1 MYMQSPLQRLIPY
14 VLRYR
19 LRLTLGLACVFGA
32 ASVSLLSPWVL
43 KYAIDDLSAMVT
55 RVKLAQYAGL
65 LLGIAV
71 TAGFFRFLSR
81 RVIVAVSREI
91 EYDLRND
98 FYAHLQRLSV
108 SYFQSVR
115 TGDIMSRATND
126 LSAVRLMVGP
136 AIMYSASTLIVF
148 VVAIAMMLSID
159 MRLTLIAFIPLPLV
173 TLSVKFFGAAIHRRF
188 EHIQAQLSEI
198 SAVVQESLSG
208 VRVIRAYGQE
218 RAELNRF
225 AQANQEYLNRNR
237 GLIILQGLF
246 SPSLSLFLGLS
257 ALLVLWLGSRSVVLE
272 RISVGEL
279 VAFNAYLVML
289 SWPVI
294 AFGWI
299 TNMLQ
304 RGMASWKRMLP
315 ILDTVPEIAD
325 TEQTT
330 NPEQVESI
338 QGRLELRHL
347 TFAYGD
353 GDGSPVLRDVSLRI
367 DPGQTV
373 ALVGATGSG
382 KSTLLNLIPRLYD
395 PPPGTIFIDDVDV
408 RELPLA
414 SLRGAIG
421 FVPQEPFLFS
431 DTIAENIAFGSFD
444 KTTDKAFDQIAVQ
457 RMAAVANLDTDIK
470 EFSNEYQTIVGER
483 GITLSGGQKQRTA
496 IARALMVDPRI
507 IILDDALSAVDTYT
521 EERILSQL
529 NTELR
534 DRTALIVSHR
544 ISTVRQADLI
554 VVLQNG
560 SVVERGSH
568 DELLAYGGV
577 YADLHRKQLLEDEL
591 ATS

>member
-1 MYMQSPLQRLIPY
+1 MQSPLQRLIPY

-19 LRLTLGLACVFGA
+19 LRLTLGLACVFGT
-32 ASVSLLSPWVL
+32 ASVSLLSPLVL

-55 RVKLAQYAGL
+55 RVQLAQYAAL

-71 TAGFFRFLSR
+71 TGGCFRFLSR
-81 RVIVAVSREI
+81 RVIVGVSREI

-126 LSAVRLMVGP
+126 LSAVRMMVGP
-136 AIMYSASTLIVF
+136 AIMYSVSTLIVF
-148 VVAIAMMLSID
+148 VVAIVMMLSID
-159 MRLTLIAFIPLPLV
+159 MRLTLIALVPLPLV

-188 EHIQAQLSEI
+188 ELIQAQLSEI

-218 RAELNRF
+218 RAEINRF

-279 VAFNAYLVML
+279 VAFNAYLIML

-325 TEQTT
+325 TEQTI

-395 PPPGTIFIDDVDV
+395 PPPGTIFIDDVDI

-521 EERILSQL
+521 EERILSRL

-554 VVLQNG
+554 VVLQDG

>member
-1 MYMQSPLQRLIPY
+1 MQSPLQRLIPY

-19 LRLTLGLACVFGA
+19 LRLTLGLACVFGT
-32 ASVSLLSPWVL
+32 ASVSLLSPLVL

-71 TAGFFRFLSR
+71 TGGCFRFLSR
-81 RVIVAVSREI
+81 RVIVGVSREI

-148 VVAIAMMLSID
+148 VVAIVMMLSID
-159 MRLTLIAFIPLPLV
+159 MRLTLIALVPLPLV

-198 SAVVQESLSG
+198 SAIVQESLSG

-218 RAELNRF
+218 RAELDRF

-237 GLIILQGLF
+237 GLIMLQGLF

-257 ALLVLWLGSRSVVLE
+257 ALFVLWLGSRSVVFE
-272 RISVGEL
+272 RISVGEF

-304 RGMASWKRMLP
+304 RGMASWKRILP
-315 ILDTVPEIAD
+315 ILDTVPEITD
-325 TEQTT
+325 TTQTT

-338 QGRLELRHL
+338 KGRLELCHL

-395 PPPGTIFIDDVDV
+395 PPPGTVFLDDVDV

-444 KTTDKAFDQIAVQ
+444 KTTDKALDQIEVQ

-529 NTELR
+529 NSELR

-554 VVLQNG
+554 VVLQDG

>member
-1 MYMQSPLQRLIPY
+1 MQSPLQRLIPY

-19 LRLTLGLACVFGA
+19 LRLTLGLACVFGT
-32 ASVSLLSPWVL
+32 ASVSLLSPLVL

-55 RVKLAQYAGL
+55 RVQLAQYAAL

-71 TAGFFRFLSR
+71 TGGCFRFLSR
-81 RVIVAVSREI
+81 RVIVGVSREI

-126 LSAVRLMVGP
+126 LSAVRMMVGP
-136 AIMYSASTLIVF
+136 AIMYSVSTLIVF
-148 VVAIAMMLSID
+148 VVAIVMMLSID
-159 MRLTLIAFIPLPLV
+159 MRLTLIALVPLPLV

-188 EHIQAQLSEI
+188 ELIQAQLSEI
-198 SAVVQESLSG
+198 SAIVQESLSG

-218 RAELNRF
+218 RAEINRF

-279 VAFNAYLVML
+279 VAFNAYLIML

-330 NPEQVESI
+330 NPEQIESI
-338 QGRLELRHL
+338 QGRLEFRHL

-395 PPPGTIFIDDVDV
+395 PPPGTVFIDDVDV

-554 VVLQNG
+554 VVLQDG

>member
-71 TAGFFRFLSR
+71 TAVCFRFLSR

-159 MRLTLIAFIPLPLV
+159 MRLTLIALIPLPLV

-225 AQANQEYLNRNR
+225 AQVNQEYLNRNR

-279 VAFNAYLVML
+279 VAFNAYLIML

-338 QGRLELRHL
+338 QGRLEFRHL

-395 PPPGTIFIDDVDV
+395 PPPGTVFIDDVDV

-534 DRTALIVSHR
+534 DRTTLIVSHR

>member
-1 MYMQSPLQRLIPY
+1 
-14 VLRYR
+14 
-19 LRLTLGLACVFGA
+19 
-32 ASVSLLSPWVL
+32 
-43 KYAIDDLSAMVT
+43 MVT
-55 RVKLAQYAGL
+55 RVKLAQYAGA

-71 TAGFFRFLSR
+71 VGGCFRFLSR
-81 RVIVAVSREI
+81 RVIVGVSREI

-126 LSAVRLMVGP
+126 LSAVRMMVGP

-148 VVAIAMMLSID
+148 VVAIVMMLSID
-159 MRLTLIAFIPLPLV
+159 MRLTLIALVPLPLV

-198 SAVVQESLSG
+198 SAIVQESLSG

-218 RAELNRF
+218 RAELDRF

-237 GLIILQGLF
+237 GLIMLQGLF

-257 ALLVLWLGSRSVVLE
+257 ALLVLWLGSRSVVFE
-272 RISVGEL
+272 RISVGEF

-304 RGMASWKRMLP
+304 RGMASWKRILP
-315 ILDTVPEIAD
+315 ILDTVPEITD
-325 TEQTT
+325 TTQTT

-338 QGRLELRHL
+338 KGRLELRHL

-353 GDGSPVLRDVSLRI
+353 GDGSPVLRDISLRI

-382 KSTLLNLIPRLYD
+382 KSTLLNLIPRLHD
-395 PPPGTIFIDDVDV
+395 PPPGTVFLDDVDV

-444 KTTDKAFDQIAVQ
+444 KTTDKALDQIEVQ

-470 EFSNEYQTIVGER
+470 EFSNEYQTIIGER

-529 NTELR
+529 NSELR

-554 VVLQNG
+554 VVLQDG

>member
-1 MYMQSPLQRLIPY
+1 MQSPLQRLIPY

-19 LRLTLGLACVFGA
+19 LRLTLGLACVFGT
-32 ASVSLLSPWVL
+32 ASVSLLSPLVL

-55 RVKLAQYAGL
+55 RGKLAQYAAL

-71 TAGFFRFLSR
+71 TGGCFRFLSR
-81 RVIVAVSREI
+81 RVIVGVSREI

-126 LSAVRLMVGP
+126 LSAVRMMVGP
-136 AIMYSASTLIVF
+136 AIMYSVSTLIEF
-148 VVAIAMMLSID
+148 VVAIVMMLSID
-159 MRLTLIAFIPLPLV
+159 MRLTLIALVPLPLV

-188 EHIQAQLSEI
+188 ELIQAQLSEI
-198 SAVVQESLSG
+198 SAIVQESLSG

-218 RAELNRF
+218 RAEINRF

-279 VAFNAYLVML
+279 VAFNAYLIML

-338 QGRLELRHL
+338 QGRLEFRHL

-444 KTTDKAFDQIAVQ
+444 KTTDKVFDQIAVQ

-554 VVLQNG
+554 VVLQDG

>member
-1 MYMQSPLQRLIPY
+1 MQSPLQRLIPY

-19 LRLTLGLACVFGA
+19 LRLTLGLACVFGT
-32 ASVSLLSPWVL
+32 ASVSLLSPLVL

-55 RVKLAQYAGL
+55 RGKLAQYAGL

-71 TAGFFRFLSR
+71 IGGCFRFLSR
-81 RVIVAVSREI
+81 RVIVGVSREI

-126 LSAVRLMVGP
+126 LSAVRMMVGP
-136 AIMYSASTLIVF
+136 AIMYSVSTLVVF
-148 VVAIAMMLSID
+148 VVAIVMMLSID
-159 MRLTLIAFIPLPLV
+159 MRLTLIALVPLPLV

-188 EHIQAQLSEI
+188 ELIQAQLSEI
-198 SAVVQESLSG
+198 SAIVQESLSG

-218 RAELNRF
+218 RAEINRF

-279 VAFNAYLVML
+279 VAFNAYLIML

-338 QGRLELRHL
+338 QGRLEFRHL

-382 KSTLLNLIPRLYD
+382 KSTLLNLIPRLHD
-395 PPPGTIFIDDVDV
+395 PPPGTVFLDDVDV

-554 VVLQNG
+554 VVLQDG

>member
-1 MYMQSPLQRLIPY
+1 
-14 VLRYR
+14 
-19 LRLTLGLACVFGA
+19 
-32 ASVSLLSPWVL
+32 
-43 KYAIDDLSAMVT
+43 MVT

-71 TAGFFRFLSR
+71 TAGCFRFLSR

-159 MRLTLIAFIPLPLV
+159 MRLTLIALIPLPLV

-395 PPPGTIFIDDVDV
+395 PPPGTIFIDDVDI

-534 DRTALIVSHR
+534 DRTTLIVSHR

>member
-1 MYMQSPLQRLIPY
+1 MQSPLQRLIPY

-19 LRLTLGLACVFGA
+19 LRLTLGLACVFGT
-32 ASVSLLSPWVL
+32 ASVSLLSPLVL

-71 TAGFFRFLSR
+71 TGGCFRFLSR
-81 RVIVAVSREI
+81 RVIVGVSREI

-126 LSAVRLMVGP
+126 LSAVRMMVGP
-136 AIMYSASTLIVF
+136 AIMYSMSTLIVF
-148 VVAIAMMLSID
+148 VVAIVMMLSID
-159 MRLTLIAFIPLPLV
+159 MRLTLIALVPLPLV

-188 EHIQAQLSEI
+188 ELIQAQLSEI
-198 SAVVQESLSG
+198 SAIVQESLSG

-218 RAELNRF
+218 RAELDRF

-237 GLIILQGLF
+237 GLIMLQGLF

-257 ALLVLWLGSRSVVLE
+257 ALFVLWLGSRSVVFE
-272 RISVGEL
+272 RISVGEF

-304 RGMASWKRMLP
+304 RGMASWKRILP
-315 ILDTVPEIAD
+315 ILDTVPEITD
-325 TEQTT
+325 TTQTT

-338 QGRLELRHL
+338 KGRLELRHL

-395 PPPGTIFIDDVDV
+395 PPPGTVFLDDVDV

-444 KTTDKAFDQIAVQ
+444 KTTDKALDQIEVQ

-529 NTELR
+529 NSELR

-554 VVLQNG
+554 VVLQDG

>member
-1 MYMQSPLQRLIPY
+1 MQSPLQRLIPY

-19 LRLTLGLACVFGA
+19 LRLTLGLACVFGT
-32 ASVSLLSPWVL
+32 ASVSLLSPLVL

-55 RVKLAQYAGL
+55 RVQLAQYAAL

-71 TAGFFRFLSR
+71 TGGCFRFLSR
-81 RVIVAVSREI
+81 RVIVGVSREI

-148 VVAIAMMLSID
+148 VVAIVMMLSID
-159 MRLTLIAFIPLPLV
+159 MRLTLIALVPLPLV

-188 EHIQAQLSEI
+188 ELIQAQLSEI
-198 SAVVQESLSG
+198 SAIVQESLSG

-218 RAELNRF
+218 RAEINRF

-279 VAFNAYLVML
+279 VAFNAYLIML

-395 PPPGTIFIDDVDV
+395 PPPGTVFIDDVDV

-554 VVLQNG
+554 VVLQDG

>member
-1 MYMQSPLQRLIPY
+1 MQSPLQRLIPY

-19 LRLTLGLACVFGA
+19 LRLTLGLACVFGT
-32 ASVSLLSPWVL
+32 ASVSLLSPLVL

-71 TAGFFRFLSR
+71 TGGCFRFLSR
-81 RVIVAVSREI
+81 RVIVGVSREI

-126 LSAVRLMVGP
+126 LSAVRMMVGP
-136 AIMYSASTLIVF
+136 AIMYSMSTLIVF
-148 VVAIAMMLSID
+148 VVAIVMMLSID
-159 MRLTLIAFIPLPLV
+159 MRLTLIALVPLPLV

-198 SAVVQESLSG
+198 SAIVQESLSG

-218 RAELNRF
+218 RAEINRF

-257 ALLVLWLGSRSVVLE
+257 ALLVLWLGSRSVVFE
-272 RISVGEL
+272 RISVGEF

-304 RGMASWKRMLP
+304 RGMASWKRILP
-315 ILDTVPEIAD
+315 ILDTVPEITD
-325 TEQTT
+325 TTQTT

-338 QGRLELRHL
+338 KGRLELRHL

-353 GDGSPVLRDVSLRI
+353 GDGSPVLRDISLRI

-382 KSTLLNLIPRLYD
+382 KSTLLNLIPRLHD
-395 PPPGTIFIDDVDV
+395 PPPGTVFLDDVDV

-444 KTTDKAFDQIAVQ
+444 KTTDKALDQIEVQ

-470 EFSNEYQTIVGER
+470 EFSNEYQTIIGER

-529 NTELR
+529 NSELR

-554 VVLQNG
+554 VVLQDG

>member
-1 MYMQSPLQRLIPY
+1 MQSPLQRLIPY

-19 LRLTLGLACVFGA
+19 LRLTLGLACVFGT
-32 ASVSLLSPWVL
+32 ASVSLLSPLVL

-71 TAGFFRFLSR
+71 TGGCFRFLSR
-81 RVIVAVSREI
+81 RVIVGVSREI

-126 LSAVRLMVGP
+126 LSAVRMMVGP
-136 AIMYSASTLIVF
+136 AIMYSVSTLIVF
-148 VVAIAMMLSID
+148 VVAIVMMLSID
-159 MRLTLIAFIPLPLV
+159 MRLTLIALVPLPLV

-198 SAVVQESLSG
+198 SAIVQESLSG

-218 RAELNRF
+218 RAELDRF

-237 GLIILQGLF
+237 GLIMLQGLF

-279 VAFNAYLVML
+279 VAFNAYLIML

-304 RGMASWKRMLP
+304 RGMASWKRILP
-315 ILDTVPEIAD
+315 ILDTVPEITD
-325 TEQTT
+325 TTQTT

-338 QGRLELRHL
+338 KGRLELRHL

-353 GDGSPVLRDVSLRI
+353 GDGSPVLRDISLRI

-382 KSTLLNLIPRLYD
+382 KSTLLNLIPRLHD
-395 PPPGTIFIDDVDV
+395 PPPGTVFLDDVDV

>member
-1 MYMQSPLQRLIPY
+1 MQSPLQRLIPY

-19 LRLTLGLACVFGA
+19 LRLTLGLACVFGT

-43 KYAIDDLSAMVT
+43 KYAIDDLSIMVT
-55 RVKLAQYAGL
+55 RVKLAQYAGA

-71 TAGFFRFLSR
+71 VGGCFRFLSR
-81 RVIVAVSREI
+81 RVIVGVSREI

-126 LSAVRLMVGP
+126 LSAVRMMVGP

-148 VVAIAMMLSID
+148 VVAIVMMLSID
-159 MRLTLIAFIPLPLV
+159 MRLTLIALIPLPLV

-218 RAELNRF
+218 PAELSRF
-225 AQANQEYLNRNR
+225 AEANHEYLNRNR
-237 GLIILQGLF
+237 GLIVLQGLF

-272 RISVGEL
+272 RISVGEF

-315 ILDTVPEIAD
+315 ILDTVPEITD
-325 TEQTT
+325 TAQTT
-330 NPEQVESI
+330 HPEQVERI
-338 QGRLELRHL
+338 QGRLEFRHL

-382 KSTLLNLIPRLYD
+382 KSTLLNLIPRLHD
-395 PPPGTIFIDDVDV
+395 PPPGTVFIDDVDV
-408 RELPLA
+408 RELPLS

-444 KTTDKAFDQIAVQ
+444 KTADKALDQIAVE

-496 IARALMVDPRI
+496 IARALMVNPRI

-529 NTELR
+529 NTELQ

-554 VVLQNG
+554 VVLQDG

-568 DELLAYGGV
+568 DQLLAYGGV

>member
-1 MYMQSPLQRLIPY
+1 MQSPLQRLIPY

-19 LRLTLGLACVFGA
+19 LRLTLGLACVFGT
-32 ASVSLLSPWVL
+32 ASVSLLSPLVL

-71 TAGFFRFLSR
+71 TGGCFRFLSR
-81 RVIVAVSREI
+81 RVIVGVSREI

-126 LSAVRLMVGP
+126 LSAVRMMVGP
-136 AIMYSASTLIVF
+136 AIMYSVSTLIVF
-148 VVAIAMMLSID
+148 VVAIVMMLSID
-159 MRLTLIAFIPLPLV
+159 MRLTLIALVPLPLV

-198 SAVVQESLSG
+198 SAIVQESLSG

-218 RAELNRF
+218 RAELDRF

-237 GLIILQGLF
+237 GLIMLQGLF

-257 ALLVLWLGSRSVVLE
+257 ALFVLWLGSRSVVFE
-272 RISVGEL
+272 RISVGEF

-304 RGMASWKRMLP
+304 RGMASWKRILP
-315 ILDTVPEIAD
+315 ILDTVPEITD
-325 TEQTT
+325 TTQTT

-338 QGRLELRHL
+338 KGRLELRHL

-382 KSTLLNLIPRLYD
+382 KSTLLNLIPRLHD
-395 PPPGTIFIDDVDV
+395 PPPGTVFLDDVDV

-444 KTTDKAFDQIAVQ
+444 KTTDKALDQIEVQ

-529 NTELR
+529 NSELR

-554 VVLQNG
+554 VVLQDG

>member
-1 MYMQSPLQRLIPY
+1 MQSPLQRLIPY

-19 LRLTLGLACVFGA
+19 LRLTLGLACVFGT
-32 ASVSLLSPWVL
+32 ASVSLLSPLVL

-55 RVKLAQYAGL
+55 RVKLAQYAAL

-71 TAGFFRFLSR
+71 TGGCFRFLSR
-81 RVIVAVSREI
+81 RVIVGVSREI

-126 LSAVRLMVGP
+126 LSAVRMMVGP
-136 AIMYSASTLIVF
+136 AIMYSVSTLIVF
-148 VVAIAMMLSID
+148 VVAIVMMLSID
-159 MRLTLIAFIPLPLV
+159 MRLTLIALVPLPLV

-198 SAVVQESLSG
+198 SAIVQESLSG

-218 RAELNRF
+218 RAELDRF

-237 GLIILQGLF
+237 GLIMLQGLF

-257 ALLVLWLGSRSVVLE
+257 ALLVLWLGSRSVVFE
-272 RISVGEL
+272 RISVGEF

-304 RGMASWKRMLP
+304 RGMASWKRILP
-315 ILDTVPEIAD
+315 ILDTVPEITD
-325 TEQTT
+325 TTQTT

-338 QGRLELRHL
+338 KGRLELRHL

-395 PPPGTIFIDDVDV
+395 PPPGTVFLDDVDV

-444 KTTDKAFDQIAVQ
+444 KTTDKALDQIEVQ

-529 NTELR
+529 NSELR

-554 VVLQNG
+554 VVLQDG

>member
-1 MYMQSPLQRLIPY
+1 
-14 VLRYR
+14 
-19 LRLTLGLACVFGA
+19 
-32 ASVSLLSPWVL
+32 
-43 KYAIDDLSAMVT
+43 MVT

-71 TAGFFRFLSR
+71 TAGCFRFLSR

-188 EHIQAQLSEI
+188 ELIQAQLSEI

-279 VAFNAYLVML
+279 VAFNAYLVVL

-325 TEQTT
+325 TEQTI

-395 PPPGTIFIDDVDV
+395 PPPGTIFIDDVDI

-470 EFSNEYQTIVGER
+470 EFSNDYQTIVGER

-534 DRTALIVSHR
+534 DRTTLIVSHR

>member
-1 MYMQSPLQRLIPY
+1 MQSPLQRLIPY

-19 LRLTLGLACVFGA
+19 LRLTLGLACVFGT
-32 ASVSLLSPWVL
+32 ASVSLLSPLVL

-55 RVKLAQYAGL
+55 RGKLAQYAGL

-71 TAGFFRFLSR
+71 IGGCFRFLSR
-81 RVIVAVSREI
+81 RVIVGVSREI

-126 LSAVRLMVGP
+126 LSAVRMMVGP
-136 AIMYSASTLIVF
+136 AIMYSVSTLVVF
-148 VVAIAMMLSID
+148 VVAIVMMLSID
-159 MRLTLIAFIPLPLV
+159 MRLTLIALVPLPLV

-198 SAVVQESLSG
+198 SAIVQESLSG

-218 RAELNRF
+218 RAEINRF

-237 GLIILQGLF
+237 GLIMLQGLF

-257 ALLVLWLGSRSVVLE
+257 ALLVLWLGSRSVVFE
-272 RISVGEL
+272 RISVGEF

-304 RGMASWKRMLP
+304 RGMASWKRILP
-315 ILDTVPEIAD
+315 ILDTVPEITD
-325 TEQTT
+325 TTQTT

-338 QGRLELRHL
+338 KGRLELRHL

-395 PPPGTIFIDDVDV
+395 PPPGTVFIDDVDV

-470 EFSNEYQTIVGER
+470 EFSNEYQTIIGER

-529 NTELR
+529 NSELR

-554 VVLQNG
+554 VVLQDG

>member
-1 MYMQSPLQRLIPY
+1 MQSPLQRLIPY

-19 LRLTLGLACVFGA
+19 LRLTLGLACVFGT
-32 ASVSLLSPWVL
+32 ASVSLLSPLVL

-55 RVKLAQYAGL
+55 RGKLAQYAGL

-71 TAGFFRFLSR
+71 IGGCFRFLSR
-81 RVIVAVSREI
+81 RVIVGVSREI

-126 LSAVRLMVGP
+126 LSAVRMMVGP

-148 VVAIAMMLSID
+148 VVAIVMMLSID
-159 MRLTLIAFIPLPLV
+159 MRLTLIALVPLPLV

-198 SAVVQESLSG
+198 SAIVQESLSG

-218 RAELNRF
+218 RAELDRF

-237 GLIILQGLF
+237 GLIMLQGLF

-257 ALLVLWLGSRSVVLE
+257 ALLVLWLGSRSVVFE
-272 RISVGEL
+272 RISVGEF

-315 ILDTVPEIAD
+315 ILDTVPEITD
-325 TEQTT
+325 TTQTT

-338 QGRLELRHL
+338 KGRLELRHL

-353 GDGSPVLRDVSLRI
+353 GDGSPVLRDISLRI

-382 KSTLLNLIPRLYD
+382 KSTLLNLIPRLHD
-395 PPPGTIFIDDVDV
+395 PPPGTVFLDDVDV

-444 KTTDKAFDQIAVQ
+444 KTTDKALDQIEVQ

-470 EFSNEYQTIVGER
+470 EFSNEYQTIIGER

-529 NTELR
+529 NSELR

-554 VVLQNG
+554 VVLQDG

>member
-1 MYMQSPLQRLIPY
+1 MQSPLQRLIPY

-19 LRLTLGLACVFGA
+19 LRLTLGLACVFGT

-43 KYAIDDLSAMVT
+43 KYAIDDLSTMVT
-55 RVKLAQYAGL
+55 RVKLAQYAGA

-71 TAGFFRFLSR
+71 VGGCFRFLSR
-81 RVIVAVSREI
+81 RVIVGISREI

-126 LSAVRLMVGP
+126 LSAVRMMVGP

-148 VVAIAMMLSID
+148 VVAIVMMLSID
-159 MRLTLIAFIPLPLV
+159 MRLTLIALIPLPLV

-218 RAELNRF
+218 PAELSRF
-225 AQANQEYLNRNR
+225 AEANHEYLNRNR
-237 GLIILQGLF
+237 GLIVLQGLF

-272 RISVGEL
+272 RISVGEF

-315 ILDTVPEIAD
+315 ILDTVPEITD
-325 TEQTT
+325 TAQTT
-330 NPEQVESI
+330 HPEQVERI

-382 KSTLLNLIPRLYD
+382 KSTLLNLIPRLHD
-395 PPPGTIFIDDVDV
+395 PPPGTVFIDDVDV

-444 KTTDKAFDQIAVQ
+444 KTADKALDQIAVE

-496 IARALMVDPRI
+496 IARALMVNPRI

-529 NTELR
+529 NTELQ

-554 VVLQNG
+554 VVLQDG

-568 DELLAYGGV
+568 DQLLAYGGV

>member
-1 MYMQSPLQRLIPY
+1 MQSPLQRLIPY

-19 LRLTLGLACVFGA
+19 LRLTLGLACVFGT
-32 ASVSLLSPWVL
+32 ASVSLLSPLVL

-55 RVKLAQYAGL
+55 RGKLAQYAAL

-71 TAGFFRFLSR
+71 TGGCFRFLSR
-81 RVIVAVSREI
+81 RVIVGVSREI

-126 LSAVRLMVGP
+126 LSAVRMMVGP
-136 AIMYSASTLIVF
+136 AIMYSVSTLIVF
-148 VVAIAMMLSID
+148 VVAIVMMLSID
-159 MRLTLIAFIPLPLV
+159 MRLTLIALVPLPLV

-188 EHIQAQLSEI
+188 ELIQAQLSEI
-198 SAVVQESLSG
+198 SAIVQESLSG

-218 RAELNRF
+218 RAEINRF

-279 VAFNAYLVML
+279 VAFNAYLIML

-338 QGRLELRHL
+338 QGRLEFRHL

-395 PPPGTIFIDDVDV
+395 PPPGTVFIDDVDV

-444 KTTDKAFDQIAVQ
+444 KTTDKVFDQIAVQ

-554 VVLQNG
+554 VVLQDG

>member
-1 MYMQSPLQRLIPY
+1 MQSPLQRLIPY

-19 LRLTLGLACVFGA
+19 LRLTLGLACVFGT
-32 ASVSLLSPWVL
+32 ASVSLLSPLVL

-55 RVKLAQYAGL
+55 RGKLAQYAGL

-71 TAGFFRFLSR
+71 IGGCFRFLSR
-81 RVIVAVSREI
+81 RVIVGVSREI

-126 LSAVRLMVGP
+126 LSAVRMMVGP
-136 AIMYSASTLIVF
+136 AIMYSVSTLVVF
-148 VVAIAMMLSID
+148 VVAIVMMLSID
-159 MRLTLIAFIPLPLV
+159 MRLTLIALVPLPLV

-198 SAVVQESLSG
+198 SAIVQESLSG

-218 RAELNRF
+218 RAELDRF

-237 GLIILQGLF
+237 GLIMLQGLF

-257 ALLVLWLGSRSVVLE
+257 ALLVLWLGSRSVVFE
-272 RISVGEL
+272 RISVGEF

-304 RGMASWKRMLP
+304 RGMASWKRILP
-315 ILDTVPEIAD
+315 ILDTVPEITD
-325 TEQTT
+325 TTQTT

-338 QGRLELRHL
+338 KGRLELRHL

-353 GDGSPVLRDVSLRI
+353 GDGSPVLRDISLRI

-382 KSTLLNLIPRLYD
+382 KSTLLNLIPRLHD
-395 PPPGTIFIDDVDV
+395 PPPGTVFLDDVDV

-444 KTTDKAFDQIAVQ
+444 TTADKALDQIEVQ

-496 IARALMVDPRI
+496 IARALMVNPRI

-521 EERILSQL
+521 EERILLQL
-529 NTELR
+529 NTELQ

-554 VVLQNG
+554 IVLQNG

-568 DELLAYGGV
+568 DELLTYGGV

>member
-1 MYMQSPLQRLIPY
+1 
-14 VLRYR
+14 
-19 LRLTLGLACVFGA
+19 
-32 ASVSLLSPWVL
+32 
-43 KYAIDDLSAMVT
+43 
-55 RVKLAQYAGL
+55 
-65 LLGIAV
+65 
-71 TAGFFRFLSR
+71 
-81 RVIVAVSREI
+81 
-91 EYDLRND
+91 
-98 FYAHLQRLSV
+98 
-108 SYFQSVR
+108 
-115 TGDIMSRATND
+115 
-126 LSAVRLMVGP
+126 MVGRNGNYRFSYYYFLK
-136 AIMYSASTLIVF
+136 AFWRWYSGSPGRDARNRPYQIKTSDGPDSSPF
-148 VVAIAMMLSID
+148 VEFVAIVMMLSID
-159 MRLTLIAFIPLPLV
+159 MRLTLIALVPLPLV

-188 EHIQAQLSEI
+188 ELIQAQLSEI
-198 SAVVQESLSG
+198 SAIVQESLSG

-218 RAELNRF
+218 RAEINRF

-279 VAFNAYLVML
+279 VAFNAYLIML

-338 QGRLELRHL
+338 QGRLEFRHL

-395 PPPGTIFIDDVDV
+395 PPPGTVFIDDVDV

>member
-1 MYMQSPLQRLIPY
+1 MQSPLQRLIPY

-19 LRLTLGLACVFGA
+19 LRLTLGLACVFGT
-32 ASVSLLSPWVL
+32 ASVSLLSPLVL

-55 RVKLAQYAGL
+55 RGKLAQYAAL

-71 TAGFFRFLSR
+71 TGGCFRFLSR
-81 RVIVAVSREI
+81 RVIVGVSREI

-126 LSAVRLMVGP
+126 LSAVRMMVGP
-136 AIMYSASTLIVF
+136 AIMYSVSTLIVF
-148 VVAIAMMLSID
+148 VVAIVMMLSID
-159 MRLTLIAFIPLPLV
+159 MRLTLIALVPLPLV

-188 EHIQAQLSEI
+188 ELIQAQLSEI
-198 SAVVQESLSG
+198 SAIVQESLSG

-218 RAELNRF
+218 RAEINRF

-279 VAFNAYLVML
+279 VAFNAYLIML

-338 QGRLELRHL
+338 QGRLEFRHL

-444 KTTDKAFDQIAVQ
+444 KTTDKVFDQIAVQ

-554 VVLQNG
+554 VVLQDG

>member
-71 TAGFFRFLSR
+71 TAGCFRFLSR

-148 VVAIAMMLSID
+148 VVAITMMLSID

-554 VVLQNG
+554 VVLQDG

>member
-1 MYMQSPLQRLIPY
+1 MQSPLQRLIPY

-19 LRLTLGLACVFGA
+19 LRLTLGLACVFGT
-32 ASVSLLSPWVL
+32 ASVSLLSPLVL

-71 TAGFFRFLSR
+71 TGGCFRFLSR
-81 RVIVAVSREI
+81 RVIVGVSREI

-126 LSAVRLMVGP
+126 LSAVRMMVGP
-136 AIMYSASTLIVF
+136 AIMYSMSTLIVF
-148 VVAIAMMLSID
+148 VVAIVMMLSID
-159 MRLTLIAFIPLPLV
+159 MRLTLIALVPLPLV

-198 SAVVQESLSG
+198 SAIVQESLSG

-218 RAELNRF
+218 RAELDRF

-237 GLIILQGLF
+237 GLIMLQGLF

-257 ALLVLWLGSRSVVLE
+257 ALFVLWLGSRSVVFE
-272 RISVGEL
+272 RISVGEF

-304 RGMASWKRMLP
+304 RGMASWKRILP
-315 ILDTVPEIAD
+315 ILDTVPEITD
-325 TEQTT
+325 TTQTT

-338 QGRLELRHL
+338 KGRLELRHL

-353 GDGSPVLRDVSLRI
+353 GDGSPVLRDISLRI

-382 KSTLLNLIPRLYD
+382 KSTLLNLIPRLHD
-395 PPPGTIFIDDVDV
+395 PPPGTVFLDDVDV

-444 KTTDKAFDQIAVQ
+444 KTTDKALDQIEVQ

-529 NTELR
+529 NSELR

-554 VVLQNG
+554 VVLQDG

>member
-1 MYMQSPLQRLIPY
+1 
-14 VLRYR
+14 
-19 LRLTLGLACVFGA
+19 
-32 ASVSLLSPWVL
+32 
-43 KYAIDDLSAMVT
+43 
-55 RVKLAQYAGL
+55 
-65 LLGIAV
+65 
-71 TAGFFRFLSR
+71 
-81 RVIVAVSREI
+81 
-91 EYDLRND
+91 
-98 FYAHLQRLSV
+98 
-108 SYFQSVR
+108 
-115 TGDIMSRATND
+115 
-126 LSAVRLMVGP
+126 
-136 AIMYSASTLIVF
+136 
-148 VVAIAMMLSID
+148 
-159 MRLTLIAFIPLPLV
+159 
-173 TLSVKFFGAAIHRRF
+173 VKFFGAAIHRRF

-395 PPPGTIFIDDVDV
+395 PPPGTIFIDDVDI

-534 DRTALIVSHR
+534 DRTTLIVSHR

>member
-1 MYMQSPLQRLIPY
+1 
-14 VLRYR
+14 
-19 LRLTLGLACVFGA
+19 
-32 ASVSLLSPWVL
+32 
-43 KYAIDDLSAMVT
+43 MVT

-71 TAGFFRFLSR
+71 TAGCFRFLSR

-108 SYFQSVR
+108 SYFKSVR

-159 MRLTLIAFIPLPLV
+159 MRLTLIALIPLPLV

-395 PPPGTIFIDDVDV
+395 PPPGTIFIDDVDI

-534 DRTALIVSHR
+534 DRTTLIVSHR

>member
-1 MYMQSPLQRLIPY
+1 MQSPLQRLIPY

-19 LRLTLGLACVFGA
+19 LRLTLGLACVFGT
-32 ASVSLLSPWVL
+32 ASVSLLSPLVL

-55 RVKLAQYAGL
+55 RGKLAQYAAL

-71 TAGFFRFLSR
+71 TGGCFRFLSR
-81 RVIVAVSREI
+81 RVIVGVSREI

-126 LSAVRLMVGP
+126 LSAVRMMVGP
-136 AIMYSASTLIVF
+136 AIMYSVSTLIVF
-148 VVAIAMMLSID
+148 VVAIVMMLSID
-159 MRLTLIAFIPLPLV
+159 MRLTLIALVPLPLV

-188 EHIQAQLSEI
+188 ELIQAQLSEI
-198 SAVVQESLSG
+198 SAIVQESLSG

-218 RAELNRF
+218 RAEINRF

-279 VAFNAYLVML
+279 VAFNAYLIML

-330 NPEQVESI
+330 NPEQIESI
-338 QGRLELRHL
+338 QGRLEFRHL

-395 PPPGTIFIDDVDV
+395 PPPGTVFIDDVDV

-444 KTTDKAFDQIAVQ
+444 KTTDKVFDQIAVQ

-554 VVLQNG
+554 VVLQDG

>member
-1 MYMQSPLQRLIPY
+1 MQSPLQRLIPY

-19 LRLTLGLACVFGA
+19 LRLTLGLACVFGT
-32 ASVSLLSPWVL
+32 ASVSLLSPLVL

-71 TAGFFRFLSR
+71 TGGCFRFLSR
-81 RVIVAVSREI
+81 RVIVGVSREI

-126 LSAVRLMVGP
+126 LSAVRMMVGP
-136 AIMYSASTLIVF
+136 AIMYSMSTLIVF
-148 VVAIAMMLSID
+148 VVAIVMMLSID
-159 MRLTLIAFIPLPLV
+159 MRLTLIALVPLPLV

-198 SAVVQESLSG
+198 SAIVQESLSG

-218 RAELNRF
+218 RAELDRF

-237 GLIILQGLF
+237 GLIMLQGLF

-257 ALLVLWLGSRSVVLE
+257 ALFVLWLGSRSVVFE
-272 RISVGEL
+272 RISVGEF

-304 RGMASWKRMLP
+304 RGMASWKRILP
-315 ILDTVPEIAD
+315 ILDTVPEITD
-325 TEQTT
+325 TTQTT

-338 QGRLELRHL
+338 KGRLELRHL

-395 PPPGTIFIDDVDV
+395 PPPGTVFLDDVDV

-444 KTTDKAFDQIAVQ
+444 KTTDKALDQIEVQ

-529 NTELR
+529 NSELR

-554 VVLQNG
+554 VVLQDG

>member
-1 MYMQSPLQRLIPY
+1 
-14 VLRYR
+14 
-19 LRLTLGLACVFGA
+19 
-32 ASVSLLSPWVL
+32 
-43 KYAIDDLSAMVT
+43 
-55 RVKLAQYAGL
+55 
-65 LLGIAV
+65 
-71 TAGFFRFLSR
+71 
-81 RVIVAVSREI
+81 
-91 EYDLRND
+91 
-98 FYAHLQRLSV
+98 
-108 SYFQSVR
+108 
-115 TGDIMSRATND
+115 
-126 LSAVRLMVGP
+126 
-136 AIMYSASTLIVF
+136 
-148 VVAIAMMLSID
+148 
-159 MRLTLIAFIPLPLV
+159 V

-218 RAELNRF
+218 RAELSRF
-225 AQANQEYLNRNR
+225 AQANHEYLNRNR
-237 GLIILQGLF
+237 GLIVLQGLF

-315 ILDTVPEIAD
+315 ILDTVPEITD
-325 TEQTT
+325 TAQTT
-330 NPEQVESI
+330 HPEQVERI

-382 KSTLLNLIPRLYD
+382 KSTLLNLIPRLHD
-395 PPPGTIFIDDVDV
+395 PPAGTVFIDDVDV

-444 KTTDKAFDQIAVQ
+444 KTADKALDQIAVE
-457 RMAAVANLDTDIK
+457 RMATVANLDTDIK

-496 IARALMVDPRI
+496 IARALMVNPRI

-529 NTELR
+529 NTELQ

>member
-1 MYMQSPLQRLIPY
+1 MQSPLQRLIPY

-19 LRLTLGLACVFGA
+19 LRLTLGLACVFGT
-32 ASVSLLSPWVL
+32 ASVSLLSPLVL

-55 RVKLAQYAGL
+55 RGKLAQYAAL

-71 TAGFFRFLSR
+71 TGGCFRFLSR
-81 RVIVAVSREI
+81 RVIVGVSREI

-126 LSAVRLMVGP
+126 LSAVRMMVGP
-136 AIMYSASTLIVF
+136 AIMYSVSTLIVF
-148 VVAIAMMLSID
+148 VVAIVMMLSID
-159 MRLTLIAFIPLPLV
+159 MRLTLIALVPLPLV

-188 EHIQAQLSEI
+188 ELIQAQLSEI
-198 SAVVQESLSG
+198 SAIVQESLSG

-218 RAELNRF
+218 RAEINRF

-279 VAFNAYLVML
+279 VAFNAYLIML

-330 NPEQVESI
+330 NPEQIESI
-338 QGRLELRHL
+338 QGRLEFRHL

-395 PPPGTIFIDDVDV
+395 PPPGTVFIDDVDV

-554 VVLQNG
+554 VVLQDG

>member
-19 LRLTLGLACVFGA
+19 LRLTFGLACVFGT

-55 RVKLAQYAGL
+55 RVKLAQYAAL

-71 TAGFFRFLSR
+71 TGGCFRFLSR
-81 RVIVAVSREI
+81 RVIVGVSREI

-218 RAELNRF
+218 RAALNRF

-330 NPEQVESI
+330 KREQVESI

-529 NTELR
+529 NSELR

>member
-1 MYMQSPLQRLIPY
+1 MQSPLQRLIPY

-19 LRLTLGLACVFGA
+19 LRLTLGLACVFGT
-32 ASVSLLSPWVL
+32 ASVSLLSPLVL

-55 RVKLAQYAGL
+55 RVKLAQYAAL

-71 TAGFFRFLSR
+71 TGGCFRFLSR
-81 RVIVAVSREI
+81 RVIVGVSREI

-126 LSAVRLMVGP
+126 LSAVRMMVGP
-136 AIMYSASTLIVF
+136 AIMYSVSTLIVF
-148 VVAIAMMLSID
+148 VVAIVMMLSID
-159 MRLTLIAFIPLPLV
+159 MRLTLIALVPLPLV

-188 EHIQAQLSEI
+188 ELIQAQLSEI
-198 SAVVQESLSG
+198 SAIVQESLSG

-218 RAELNRF
+218 RAEINRF

-279 VAFNAYLVML
+279 VAFNAYLIML

-338 QGRLELRHL
+338 QGRLEFRHL

-395 PPPGTIFIDDVDV
+395 PPPGTVFIDDVDV

>member
-19 LRLTLGLACVFGA
+19 LRLTLGLACVFGT

-71 TAGFFRFLSR
+71 TAGCFRFLSR

-159 MRLTLIAFIPLPLV
+159 MRLTLIALIPLPLV

-395 PPPGTIFIDDVDV
+395 PPPGTIFIDDVDI

-457 RMAAVANLDTDIK
+457 RMAAVANFDTDIK

-534 DRTALIVSHR
+534 DRTTLIVSHR

>member
-1 MYMQSPLQRLIPY
+1 MQSPLQRLIPY

-19 LRLTLGLACVFGA
+19 LRLTLGLACVFGT
-32 ASVSLLSPWVL
+32 ASVSLLSPLVL

-55 RVKLAQYAGL
+55 RGKLAQYAGL

-71 TAGFFRFLSR
+71 IGGCFRFLSR
-81 RVIVAVSREI
+81 RVIVGVSREI

-126 LSAVRLMVGP
+126 LSAVRMMVGP
-136 AIMYSASTLIVF
+136 AIMYSVSTLVVF
-148 VVAIAMMLSID
+148 VVAIVMMLSID
-159 MRLTLIAFIPLPLV
+159 MRLTLIALVPLPLV

-198 SAVVQESLSG
+198 SAIVQESLSG

-218 RAELNRF
+218 RAELDRF

-237 GLIILQGLF
+237 GLIMLQGLF

-257 ALLVLWLGSRSVVLE
+257 ALLVLWLGSRSVVFE
-272 RISVGEL
+272 RISVGEF

-304 RGMASWKRMLP
+304 RGMASWKRILP
-315 ILDTVPEIAD
+315 ILDTVPEITD
-325 TEQTT
+325 TTQTT

-338 QGRLELRHL
+338 KGRLELRHL

-353 GDGSPVLRDVSLRI
+353 GDGSPVLRDISLRI

-382 KSTLLNLIPRLYD
+382 KSTLLNLIPRLHD
-395 PPPGTIFIDDVDV
+395 PPPGTVFLDDVDV

-444 KTTDKAFDQIAVQ
+444 KTTDKALDQIEVQ

-529 NTELR
+529 NSELR

-554 VVLQNG
+554 VVLQDG